1 MNKRTKEVDDA
12 LRKKLAKL
20 RFKRVVRVAYANH
33 QWVNETDDQGIT
45 LNVKKNVAMLV
56 RKKHKTGILTMAVS
70 IRHTLYTLHTL

>member
-1 MNKRTKEVDDA
+1 MHKRNKEFDDA
-12 LRKKLAKL
+12 LRRKLAKL

-33 QWVNETDDQGIT
+33 QWVMESDDQNIT

-70 IRHTLYTLHTL
+70 ERHTHT